1 MKPSATS
8 LDRMGPT
15 AVQPRLADERDAL
28 QRIAALAMDRSTP
41 DAVCG
46 CVAEEAARLLDAER
60 GTVCRF
66 EPDGTVSVAGA
77 WMAAD
82 ARKRRHEKR
91 GGRVITLSGSRPGAT
106 VGAPVRIDGRVWGL
120 VRATRRAAFAADA
133 ESRVAQFAELAA
145 PAIAAVEARERL
157 RRMET
162 VQAAVRRVTA
172 LVALGQRPHGVGDAV
187 AAELTALLA
196 CDQVL
201 VCRYERDTTLTV
213 LAHRGSGMRPL
224 PPGATLGHDGAS
236 VEATVRRTEQCART
250 ESHED
255 AFAEP
260 AHAGGAR
267 AAIAWPI
274 VVAGRLWG
282 AISVSWDRARPA
294 PDTERQIA
302 EFAQLLSTAIAGA
315 DAHDELIAS
324 RARLLSAADAARR
337 RVVRDL
343 HDGAQQ
349 RLVETVLT
357 LKLAQRALRDGGRDA
372 AALVDDA
379 LALAERGTIELRE
392 LSHGIL
398 PAVLARSGLRAGVR
412 TLVERVHLP
421 VQADVCAERFP
432 ADIEASAYFII
443 AEALTNV
450 VKHASATRAEVS
462 VVVEGG
468 IVHVRVRD
476 DGVGGAETDGG
487 GLAGL
492 GDRTIAFGGELRIES
507 PAGGGTLLSATLPL
521 PGSWCRITRSR

>member
-1 MKPSATS
+1 
-8 LDRMGPT
+8 
-15 AVQPRLADERDAL
+15 
-28 QRIAALAMDRSTP
+28 
-41 DAVCG
+41 
-46 CVAEEAARLLDAER
+46 
-60 GTVCRF
+60 
-66 EPDGTVSVAGA
+66 
-77 WMAAD
+77 
-82 ARKRRHEKR
+82 
-91 GGRVITLSGSRPGAT
+91 
-106 VGAPVRIDGRVWGL
+106 
-120 VRATRRAAFAADA
+120 
-133 ESRVAQFAELAA
+133 
-145 PAIAAVEARERL
+145 
-157 RRMET
+157 
-162 VQAAVRRVTA
+162 
-172 LVALGQRPHGVGDAV
+172 
-187 AAELTALLA
+187 
-196 CDQVL
+196 
-201 VCRYERDTTLTV
+201 
-213 LAHRGSGMRPL
+213 
-224 PPGATLGHDGAS
+224 
-236 VEATVRRTEQCART
+236 
-250 ESHED
+250 
-255 AFAEP
+255 
-260 AHAGGAR
+260 
-267 AAIAWPI
+267 
-274 VVAGRLWG
+274 LWG

-302 EFAQLLSTAIAGA
+302 EFAQLLATAIAGA

-357 LKLAQRALRDGGRDA
+357 LKLAQRALRDAGGGGDDA
-372 AALVDDA
+372 TSLVDDA
-379 LALAERGTIELRE
+379 LAFAERGTTELRE

-398 PAVLARSGLRAGVR
+398 PAVLSRSGLRAGVR

-450 VKHASATRAEVS
+450 VKHANATCAEVS

-476 DGVGGAETDGG
+476 DGVGGAATDGG

-507 PAGGGTLLSATLPL
+507 PEGGGTLLSATLPL